1 MYKNKFKTSFLK
13 GDDSLSMKK
22 ADKKPFDVDI
32 DDYGGKIRELRI
44 SRGLTQNDIAGMMH
58 VTPGYISNIENG
70 RTSMSL
76 RMLIYFAKAMDM
88 SLDALVANI
97 DPEYQVMTID
107 KEILD
112 CISKMSNDDKV
123 RLHKTLKL
131 WIK

>member
-1 MYKNKFKTSFLK
+1 
-13 GDDSLSMKK
+13 MKK

>member
-1 MYKNKFKTSFLK
+1 MK
-13 GDDSLSMKK
+13 GDDYLSMKK

-44 SRGLTQNDIAGMMH
+44 SRGLTQNDIANMMH

-112 CISKMSNDDKV
+112 CISKMSNEDKV